1 MSSKPKKEKPPDRAA
16 FHKLLKRALI
26 FLISNSLTEVIHWV
40 FELIKEA
47 FVGSL

>member
-1 MSSKPKKEKPPDRAA
+1 MAYSPKKEKPPDRVA
-16 FHKLLKRALI
+16 FRRLLKRALI